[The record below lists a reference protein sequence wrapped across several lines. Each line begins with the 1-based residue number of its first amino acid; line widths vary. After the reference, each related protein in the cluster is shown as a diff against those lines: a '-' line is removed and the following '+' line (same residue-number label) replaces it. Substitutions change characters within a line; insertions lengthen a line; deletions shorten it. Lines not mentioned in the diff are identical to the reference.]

1 LSAFDRSER
10 EASKP
15 GGETVE
21 ELTDRDVLLQFSEPS
36 SRRLGFAE
44 PHEFPDCSAKTTAMN
59 RLLLLQT
66 AAPVD
71 YDGQRC
77 GCDAGGGGEHEAFSV
92 CGDVIGEVRKSQPY
106 PS

>member
-1 LSAFDRSER
+1 M
-10 EASKP
+10 
-15 GGETVE
+15 E

-36 SRRLGFAE
+36 SGRLGFAE
-44 PHEFPDCSAKTTAMN
+44 PQEFPDCSANTTAMN